1 MSIRHTVQPGECF
14 ASIAARYGFDDY
26 SVVYNH
32 PANAKL
38 KRIRPNPNVLF
49 PGDVVAIP
57 EPKPRE
63 LSLNTGRVH
72 PVKVR
77 LPKKELR
84 VVIKND
90 RDEALASTPYS
101 LQVDGRGTPEEG
113 TTDGNGL
120 LKHPVPAGTQ
130 SVVVQIAELSLRM
143 RLGWLAPLRETQDH
157 GVRGAQAR
165 LCNLGYNVG
174 SIDGKLSRGTRTAIA
189 MFQHDHEQPVDGEL
203 SPELIDQLLKEHG
216 C

>member
-14 ASIAARYGFDDY
+14 ASIAARYGFEDY
-26 SVVYNH
+26 TVIYNH
-32 PANAKL
+32 PANTKL

-63 LSLNTGRVH
+63 LSLATGRVH
-72 PVKVR
+72 PLKVR
-77 LPKKELR
+77 RPKKELR

-90 RDEALASTPYS
+90 RGEALASTPYN
-101 LQVDGRGTPEEG
+101 LQIDGRSTPEEG
-113 TTDGNGL
+113 TTDGDGL
-120 LKHPVPAGTQ
+120 LKHQVPAGTQ

-143 RLGWLAPLRETQDH
+143 RLGSLAPLRDTPDR

-174 SIDGKLSRGTRTAIA
+174 SIDGKLSRGTRAAIA
-189 MFQHDHEQPVDGEL
+189 MFQHDHEKPVDGEL
-203 SPELIDQLLKEHG
+203 SPELIDLLLTEHG